1 MYDYTKIERLERKK
15 INAKERLANY
25 NEIYEPYSEN
35 TAKGQASRC
44 IQCGIPYC
52 ATTGCPLNNN
62 IPHWLKF
69 IAEGNDDMA
78 FKISNETSPFPEILG
93 KICPHNRLCE
103 GACTLNDGHGSV
115 TIGSIE
121 VHINESGFEKGLK
134 PSFPKELSDKKVAII
149 GSGPAGIS
157 CANFLLRAGIKPV
170 IFEKSDEPGG
180 LLLYGIPEFKLE
192 KKDVFRRIQLLTEAG
207 MVLKL
212 NTEIGKDISF
222 KELQNQYDAVFMGF
236 GATEG
241 RVLSH
246 EGYNSD
252 HVYMAVP
259 FLTNIQKSRLL
270 KDFDPKYNVRNKH
283 VMVIGGGDT
292 AMDCVRTSIRAGAK
306 SVKCVY
312 RRDEEN
318 MPGSDKEVKAAKEE
332 GIEFI
337 FTTAPKHFIAD
348 EKGNIMGMKFV
359 KTQIVSDK
367 KSPRG
372 RVVEV
377 KNSGFIIEA
386 DVIILALGFSH
397 QKMKFLSDA
406 GIQTNNY
413 GGIEVDE
420 NYQTSLQGVYAGG
433 DMVRGA
439 DLAVNAA
446 LDGREAAL
454 KIAEHIKQLSTA
466 TKT

>member
-25 NEIYEPYSEN
+25 NEIYEAYSDT
-35 TAKGQASRC
+35 TAKGQSSRC

-52 ATTGCPLNNN
+52 ASSGCPLNNN

-69 IAEGNDDMA
+69 NAEGNDEKA
-78 FKISNETSPFPEILG
+78 FQISNETSPFPEILG

-103 GACTLNDGHGSV
+103 GACTLNDGHGAV

-121 VHINESGFEKGLK
+121 VHINEKGFENGLK
-134 PSFPKELSDKKVAII
+134 PSFPKQLSDKKVAII

-170 IFEKSDEPGG
+170 IFEKADEPGG

-192 KKDVFRRIQLLTEAG
+192 KKDVFRRIQLLLEAG
-207 MVLKL
+207 MELKL
-212 NTEIGKDISF
+212 KTEVGKDISF
-222 KELQNQYDAVFMGF
+222 EELRNEYDAVFMGF

-241 RVLSH
+241 RVLNH
-246 EGYNSD
+246 EGYNSE

-259 FLTNIQKSRLL
+259 FLTNIQKKRLG
-270 KDFDPKYNVRNKH
+270 KDFDLKYNVHGKN
-283 VMVIGGGDT
+283 VVVIGGGDT
-292 AMDCVRTSIRAGAK
+292 AMDCVRTSIRSGAK

-312 RRDEEN
+312 RRDEQN

-337 FTTAPKHFIAD
+337 FTTAPKHFVAD
-348 EKGNIMGMKFV
+348 EKGKIMGMKFV
-359 KTQIVSDK
+359 KTKIVSDE

-372 RVVEV
+372 KVVEV
-377 KNSGFIIEA
+377 QDSEFIIEA
-386 DVIILALGFSH
+386 DIIILALGFNH
-397 QKMKFLSDA
+397 QQIEFLNKA
-406 GIQTNNY
+406 GIKANTY

-420 NYQTSLQGVYAGG
+420 NYQTSLTGVYAGG

-446 LDGREAAL
+446 LDGREAAFKISAQIKK
-454 KIAEHIKQLSTA
+454 KIAV
-466 TKT
+466 

>member
-1 MYDYTKIERLERKK
+1 MYDYTKIERLERKPR
-15 INAKERLANY
+15 NAKERVGNY
-25 NEIYEPYSEN
+25 NEIYDAYTES

-52 ATTGCPLNNN
+52 SSTGCPLHNN

-69 IAEGNDDMA
+69 SAEGNDEMA

-103 GACTLNDGHGSV
+103 GACTLNDGHGAV

-121 VHINESGFEKGLK
+121 VHINETGFEKGFKLN
-134 PSFPKELSDKKVAII
+134 FPKELTDKKVAII

-170 IFEKSDEPGG
+170 VFDKADEPGG

-192 KKDVFRRIQLLTEAG
+192 KKDVFRRVKLLLEAG
-207 MVLKL
+207 MELKL
-212 NTEIGKDISF
+212 NTEVGKDISF
-222 KELQNQYDAVFMGF
+222 VDLQNEYDAVFMGF
-236 GATEG
+236 GATQG

-259 FLTNIQKSRLL
+259 FLTNIQKKRLG
-270 KDFDPKYNVRNKH
+270 KDFDPKYNVRNKN
-283 VMVIGGGDT
+283 VLVIGGGDT

-306 SVKCVY
+306 TVKCVY
-312 RRDEEN
+312 RRDEES

-337 FTTAPKHFIAD
+337 FTTAPKHFVAD
-348 EKGNIMGMKFV
+348 ENGNIMGMKFV
-359 KTQIVSDK
+359 ETKIIPDE
-367 KSPRG
+367 KSSRG
-372 RVVEV
+372 KVVEV
-377 KNSGFIIEA
+377 EDSEFIIEA
-386 DVIILALGFSH
+386 DVIVLALGFSH
-397 QKMKFLSDA
+397 QKMKFLEQA
-406 GIQTNNY
+406 GIKTNTY

-420 NYQTSLQGVYAGG
+420 HYQTSLSGVFAGG

-454 KIAEHIKQLSTA
+454 QIAALIQKKKSVA
-466 TKT
+466 K

>member
-1 MYDYTKIERLERKK
+1 MYNYTKIERIDQKK
-15 INAKERLANY
+15 INAKERLENY
-25 NEIYEPYSEN
+25 NEIYEAYTDE
-35 TAKGQASRC
+35 TARGQSSRC

-52 ATTGCPLNNN
+52 ASSGCPLNNN

-69 IAEGNDDMA
+69 NAEGNDEMA

-103 GACTLNDGHGSV
+103 GACTLNDGHGAV

-121 VHINESGFEKGLK
+121 VHINEKGFEKGLK
-134 PSFPKELSDKKVAII
+134 PTFPKELSDKKVAII

-192 KKDVFRRIQLLTEAG
+192 KKDVFRRIKLLLDAG
-207 MVLKL
+207 MELKL
-212 NTEIGKDISF
+212 NTEVGKDVSF
-222 KELQNQYDAVFMGF
+222 DQLRQTYDAVFMSF

-241 RVLSH
+241 RVLNH

-259 FLTNIQKSRLL
+259 FLTNIQKKRLG
-270 KDFDPKYNVRNKH
+270 KDFDPKYNIRGKSVL
-283 VMVIGGGDT
+283 VIGGGDT
-292 AMDCVRTSIRAGAK
+292 AMDCVRTSIRGGAT

-312 RRDEEN
+312 RRAEQH

-348 EKGNIMGMKFV
+348 ESGEIKGMKFV
-359 KTQIVSDK
+359 KTKVVQADNSN
-367 KSPRG
+367 RG
-372 RVVEV
+372 KVIEVEG
-377 KNSGFIIEA
+377 SEFIMQA
-386 DVIILALGFSH
+386 DVIILALGFNH
-397 QKMKFLSDA
+397 QQISFLKEV
-406 GIQTNNY
+406 GIKTNDY
-413 GGIEVDE
+413 GGIDVDE
-420 NYQTSLQGVYAGG
+420 HYQTNLKGVYAGG

-446 LDGREAAL
+446 LDGREAAM
-454 KIAEHIKQLSTA
+454 KIASQVFQKLEKQPV
-466 TKT
+466 

>member
-25 NEIYEPYSEN
+25 NEIYEAYSDT
-35 TAKGQASRC
+35 TAKGQSSRC

-52 ATTGCPLNNN
+52 ASSGCPLNNN

-69 IAEGNDDMA
+69 NAEGNDEKA
-78 FKISNETSPFPEILG
+78 FQISNETSPFPEILG

-103 GACTLNDGHGSV
+103 GACTLNDGHGAV

-121 VHINESGFEKGLK
+121 VHINEKGFENGLK
-134 PSFPKELSDKKVAII
+134 PSFPKQLSDKKVAII

-170 IFEKSDEPGG
+170 IFEKADEPGG

-192 KKDVFRRIQLLTEAG
+192 KKDVFRRIQLLLEAG
-207 MVLKL
+207 MELKL
-212 NTEIGKDISF
+212 NTEVGKDISF
-222 KELQNQYDAVFMGF
+222 EELRNEHDAVFMGF

-241 RVLSH
+241 RVLNH
-246 EGYNSD
+246 EGYNSE

-259 FLTNIQKSRLL
+259 FLTNIQKKRLG
-270 KDFDPKYNVRNKH
+270 KDFDLKYNVHGKN
-283 VMVIGGGDT
+283 VVVIGGGDT
-292 AMDCVRTSIRAGAK
+292 AMDCVRTSIRSGAK

-337 FTTAPKHFIAD
+337 FTTAPKHFVAD
-348 EKGNIMGMKFV
+348 EKGKIIGMKFV
-359 KTQIVSDK
+359 KTKIASDE

-372 RVVEV
+372 KVVEV
-377 KNSGFIIEA
+377 ENSEFIIEA
-386 DVIILALGFSH
+386 DIIILALGFNH
-397 QKMKFLSDA
+397 QQIKFLNKA
-406 GIQTNNY
+406 GIKANTY

-420 NYQTSLQGVYAGG
+420 NYQTSLTGVYAGG

-446 LDGREAAL
+446 LDGREAAFKISAQIKN
-454 KIAEHIKQLSTA
+454 KIAV
-466 TKT
+466 

>member
-1 MYDYTKIERLERKK
+1 MYDYTKIERIERKTR
-15 INAKERLANY
+15 NPKERIDNY
-25 NEIYEPYSEN
+25 NEIYESYSDA
-35 TAKGQASRC
+35 TAKGQSSRC

-52 ATTGCPLNNN
+52 STTGCPLNNN

-69 IAEGNDDMA
+69 NAEGNDEMA
-78 FKISNETSPFPEILG
+78 FKISNATSPFPEILG

-103 GACTLNDGHGSV
+103 GACTLNDGHGAV
-115 TIGSIE
+115 NIGSIE
-121 VHINESGFEKGLK
+121 VHINEKGFDMGLE
-134 PSFPKELSDKKVAII
+134 PNFPKELSDKKVAII

-157 CANFLLRAGIKPV
+157 CATFLLRAGIKPI
-170 IFEKSDEPGG
+170 IFDKADEPGG

-192 KKDVFRRIQLLTEAG
+192 KKDVFRRIQFLIEAG
-207 MVLKL
+207 MELQL
-212 NTEIGKDISF
+212 NTEIGKDISLE
-222 KELQNQYDAVFMGF
+222 ELQNQYDAVFMGF

-241 RVLSH
+241 RVLNH

-252 HVYMAVP
+252 HIYMAVP
-259 FLTNIQKSRLL
+259 FLTNIQKKRLG
-270 KDFDPKYNVRNKH
+270 KNFDPKYNVQHKN
-283 VMVIGGGDT
+283 VLVIGGGDT

-337 FTTAPKHFIAD
+337 FTTAPKHFVAD
-348 EKGNIMGMKFV
+348 EKGNITGMKFV
-359 KTQIVSDK
+359 RTQLVEDE
-367 KSPRG
+367 KSSRG
-372 RVVEV
+372 KVVEV
-377 KNSGFIIEA
+377 EGSEFILEA
-386 DVIILALGFSH
+386 DVIILALGFNH
-397 QKMKFLSDA
+397 QQMQFLKEA
-406 GIQTNNY
+406 GIQSNAF
-413 GGIEVDE
+413 GGIEINEDYE
-420 NYQTSLQGVYAGG
+420 TTLPGVFAGG

-454 KIAEHIKQLSTA
+454 KIAAMIK
-466 TKT
+466 KEKVII